1 MEEICARYVS
11 LYVVYLYAYIYIV
24 LYTPFL
30 HCTYHPHPLYIR
42 TVCDTQKIWR
52 SATRKPRRMKY
63 RTRAAILFSNKKALI
78 LPSKLLLYYVYVQCM
93 RVRVY
98 REVYMMVRILCN
110 VICILPGT
118 RAHITQGNSSGVRV
132 YLFILLYTV
141 CAMVII
147 LKRIIHHQNHIHFCT
162 STLYGSE

>member
-1 MEEICARYVS
+1 MF
-11 LYVVYLYAYIYIV
+11 LYMLYIYMHIYIL

-30 HCTYHPHPLYIR
+30 HCTYHPPPLIYIR
-42 TVCDTQKIWR
+42 IVRETQKIWR

-78 LPSKLLLYYVYVQCM
+78 LPSKLLLYYVYVCSAC
-93 RVRVY
+93 VRVY

-118 RAHITQGNSSGVRV
+118 RAHITQGNSSGTRLLIYFIV
-132 YLFILLYTV
+132 YGLCDGYYFEAYYTPSKSYTFLHV
-141 CAMVII
+141 
-147 LKRIIHHQNHIHFCT
+147 N
-162 STLYGSE
+162 TLWKWIKFQIDIS